1 MTFKDALHTVSAGI
15 VMKIVLPSFVM
26 RLSASLR
33 KIDLAFNE
41 LQVWSSNIRGA
52 QDDAWLGQA
61 YMKEMIQERLES
73 VKTERNDLFATLL
86 EANGLD
92 EGALTNDELIG
103 R

>member
-52 QDDAWLGQA
+52 QDDA
-61 YMKEMIQERLES
+61 
-73 VKTERNDLFATLL
+73 
-86 EANGLD
+86 
-92 EGALTNDELIG
+92 
-103 R
+103 